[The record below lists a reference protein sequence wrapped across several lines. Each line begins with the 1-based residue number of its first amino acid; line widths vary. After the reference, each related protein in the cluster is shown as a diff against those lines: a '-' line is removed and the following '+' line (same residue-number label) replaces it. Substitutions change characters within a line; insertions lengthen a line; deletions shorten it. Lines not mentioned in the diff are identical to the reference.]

1 MTQKRQKC
9 LMQQN
14 ATHRITVANLEYLNL
29 FLFVFL
35 LLSCFRP
42 SQYKEEDGTFGGSD
56 TLKCVCRSPGCNV
69 AFRKKI
75 NSMKPFVAPE
85 EAAFNLIK
93 YLQYFHLSCIVGN
106 VGTSFKKA
114 V

>member
-1 MTQKRQKC
+1 M
-9 LMQQN
+9 L
-14 ATHRITVANLEYLNL
+14 HLE
-29 FLFVFL
+29 
-35 LLSCFRP
+35 
-42 SQYKEEDGTFGGSD
+42 
-56 TLKCVCRSPGCNV
+56 
-69 AFRKKI
+69 KI